1 MNKNFLSKKSWHTGS
16 LKNIENVWKAEQRA
30 ADEARKIE
38 QIKRELAEQ
47 EQILDLRKRLAES
60 QGRRMDRLD
69 WMYEGSL
76 RRDPTVDDYLLGKKV
91 APSVEK
97 DDLKELNN
105 RPGALWIESSATNS
119 ALDSMA
125 KVMDDPLLRIK
136 QKEQE
141 ALKKVLTNPVK
152 MKQVKKEKEMKDLM
166 KTVEKAQER

>member
-76 RRDPTVDDYLLGKKV
+76 RRDPTVDDYLLGKK
-91 APSVEK
+91 SC
-97 DDLKELNN
+97 
-105 RPGALWIESSATNS
+105 SFC
-119 ALDSMA
+119 
-125 KVMDDPLLRIK
+125 
-136 QKEQE
+136 
-141 ALKKVLTNPVK
+141 
-152 MKQVKKEKEMKDLM
+152 
-166 KTVEKAQER
+166 